1 MEVAAAEPHL
11 CFVINGN
18 VWKRT
23 FLPIVTIVVLHQVW
37 GACGPREHL
46 IWLALHIPLP
56 CYSTISPQN
65 KAPW

>member
-46 IWLALHIPLP
+46 I
-56 CYSTISPQN
+56 
-65 KAPW
+65 